1 MNNLTYFECQAGCRI
16 YYLAFFEKTL
26 EVKYLTLSKY
36 VIHCT
41 NSKKAF
47 DINSEY
53 MLSFSLT
60 FQEIS

>member
-1 MNNLTYFECQAGCRI
+1 MSSWLQNLISG
-16 YYLAFFEKTL
+16 FFKKTL

-41 NSKKAF
+41 NSKKAL

-53 MLSFSLT
+53 MLSFRLT